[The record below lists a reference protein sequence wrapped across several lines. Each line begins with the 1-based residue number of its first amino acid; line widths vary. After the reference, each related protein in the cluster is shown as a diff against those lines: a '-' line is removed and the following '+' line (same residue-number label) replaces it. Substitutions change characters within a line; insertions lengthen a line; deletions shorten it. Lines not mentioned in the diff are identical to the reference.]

1 MRERGD
7 PAKRAHVASAALTRF
22 VIDCESLL
30 GIAAGQIEVAAG
42 HNLVAPTLVRSHTRR
57 SYRS

>member
-1 MRERGD
+1 
-7 PAKRAHVASAALTRF
+7 LTRF

-42 HNLVAPTLVRSHTRR
+42 HKLVAPTLVRSHTRR